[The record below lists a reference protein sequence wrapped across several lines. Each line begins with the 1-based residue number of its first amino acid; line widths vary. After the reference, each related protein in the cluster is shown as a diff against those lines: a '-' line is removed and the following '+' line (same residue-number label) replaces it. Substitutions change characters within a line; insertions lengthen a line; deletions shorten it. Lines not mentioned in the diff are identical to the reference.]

1 MTKKNA
7 LKKIKG
13 REDPTMNYTECNKKK
28 KKKHV
33 VLLRAQ
39 LYGSQNS
46 GHIDIQT

>member
-28 KKKHV
+28 KTCCPFKSV
-33 VLLRAQ
+33 VIWESKFRP
-39 LYGSQNS
+39 Y
-46 GHIDIQT
+46 